1 MNRNTILAMIQI
13 LIGGG
18 MILLFGGIIKICIM
32 ITEGEFRTYQ
42 RIL

>member
-18 MILLFGGIIKICIM
+18 MILLFGGIIKLCIM
-32 ITEGEFRTYQ
+32 ITEGEFGTYQ
-42 RIL
+42 RI